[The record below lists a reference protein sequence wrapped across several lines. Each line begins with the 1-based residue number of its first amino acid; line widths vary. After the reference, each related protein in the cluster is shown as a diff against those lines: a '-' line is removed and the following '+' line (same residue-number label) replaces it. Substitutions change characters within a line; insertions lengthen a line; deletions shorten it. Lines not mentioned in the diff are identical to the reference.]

1 MPGFIAMV
9 DVPGELSRRIVAA
22 FQEVWPS
29 AQVVRLGGAL
39 VGAHSFTS
47 DTALLTGDDGAVTAV
62 DGEFALY
69 RGVIAAREDRRI
81 RLLRP
86 LNDATVL
93 GTASVGSVVRVSAE
107 GDELVVATDATG
119 TFPVYYAEAAGGLVV
134 GTLLRPLA
142 RAIGARPDRI
152 ATLGFL
158 REGHIVGPS
167 SFFEGI
173 RRLLPGQVLTVRRGR
188 RPQIAETSDAWVPR
202 QQSGLRVTAEILW
215 EGLTSAVRRA
225 LPATGTTLMMSGGW
239 DSRTLLAAAGAEQIR
254 PTCYSHGD
262 TRSRELAIVRAI
274 CRHEGLEARL
284 EEIDDRVLDPQ
295 LLELGFARTENVV
308 FPHWQ
313 RAGRLI
319 ADANSTVVTA
329 GVLGEVLGG
338 HYGPAM
344 MQGGIGKIL
353 SVGSTLL
360 GPLAPRTESRGPTA
374 RDLLLRR
381 REFGTHWY
389 LDRDLELSL
398 LPAAGAIDG
407 EIEAQLARFER
418 RGVQD
423 QAALV
428 EAFLTEHRGA
438 QYVSAQLRS
447 CRAYADVAVPFG
459 GGELFSISTAMPIQ
473 LKVHNRLN
481 QRLLAQHSPVQL
493 RYPFAATLLPAS
505 YPILLQEA
513 SRLVRKGASV
523 VRDRFAAMSGGRME
537 PSRTGWVHFD
547 FLRGSRALETLAD
560 SLTLEIW
567 DRDAIRQ
574 GTRRLAEPGSQLPTH
589 PFYDQ
594 FAKILTVEH
603 MFRGS

>member
-1 MPGFIAMV
+1 MPGFIAMI
-9 DVPGELSRRIVAA
+9 DVPPELSRAIVAG
-22 FQEVWPS
+22 FHEVWPS
-29 AQVVRLGGAL
+29 TRVVQLGGAL
-39 VGAHSFTS
+39 ISAHSFAP

-69 RGVIAAREDRRI
+69 RSVAAAREDRRI

-86 LNDATVL
+86 LNDTTVL
-93 GTASVGSVVRVSAE
+93 GTASVGSVARLSAD
-107 GDELVVATDATG
+107 GDELVLATDATG
-119 TFPVYYAEAAGGLVV
+119 TFPVYYAEAAGGFVA

-142 RAIGARPDRI
+142 RALGARPDHV

-158 REGHIVGPS
+158 REGQIIGPS
-167 SFFEGI
+167 SFFEGV
-173 RRLLPGQVLTVRRGR
+173 RRLLPGQVLTLRRGQ
-188 RPQIAETSDAWVPR
+188 RPQLAETSDAWVPR
-202 QQSGLRVTAEILW
+202 QQSGLRMTAEILW
-215 EGLTSAVRRA
+215 EGLTSAVRRS

-239 DSRTLLAAAGAEQIR
+239 DSRTLLAAAGAEHIR
-254 PTCYSHGD
+254 PDCYSHGD

-274 CRHEGLEARL
+274 CERERLRFRL

-295 LLELGFARTENVV
+295 LIELGFARTENVV
-308 FPHWQ
+308 FPHWL

-319 ADANSTVVTA
+319 AGAESTVVTA

-344 MQGGIGKIL
+344 MRGGFGKIL
-353 SVGSTLL
+353 SVGATLL
-360 GPLAPRTESRGPTA
+360 GPLAPRTDSRGPSA

-381 REFGTHWY
+381 HAFGVHWY
-389 LDRDLELSL
+389 LDREHEGTLQS
-398 LPAAGAIDG
+398 AASAIDAEVEG
-407 EIEAQLARFER
+407 QLARFER
-418 RGVQD
+418 RGVAD

-447 CRAYADVAVPFG
+447 CRAHADVAVPFG
-459 GGELFSISTAMPIQ
+459 GGELFSISTALPIQ

-481 QRLLAQHSPVQL
+481 QQLLAHHSPDQL
-493 RYPFAATLLPAS
+493 RYPFAATLLAAS
-505 YPILLQEA
+505 HPILLQEA
-513 SRLVRKGASV
+513 SRLVRKGASI
-523 VRDRFAAMSGGRME
+523 VRDRIAAISGGRVE

-547 FLRGSRALETLAD
+547 FLRGSRSLEALAD
-560 SLTLEIW
+560 SLTSEIW
-567 DRDAIRQ
+567 DREAIQQ
-574 GTRRLAEPGSQLPTH
+574 GLRRLADPRRQLPAH

-603 MFRGS
+603 MFRRA